1 MKKTRAVELDDK
13 DIIRLAKGAGTP
25 LPEGFVE
32 RVLEKARKISAEKAA
47 KRRAKKAE
55 K

>member
-1 MKKTRAVELDDK
+1 MKKTRKVELDDK

-25 LPEGFVE
+25 LPEGFVDK
-32 RVLEKARKISAEKAA
+32 VLQKARKISAEKA
-47 KRRAKKAE
+47 KLRMKMSE

>member
-1 MKKTRAVELDDK
+1 MKKTRAVELNDR

-32 RVLEKARKISAEKAA
+32 KVLEKARKIDEK
-47 KRRAKKAE
+47 KSTNLRMKKSE

>member
-25 LPEGFVE
+25 LPEGFVDK
-32 RVLEKARKISAEKAA
+32 VLDKARAMNKAKAA
-47 KRRAKKAE
+47 KRKSKG